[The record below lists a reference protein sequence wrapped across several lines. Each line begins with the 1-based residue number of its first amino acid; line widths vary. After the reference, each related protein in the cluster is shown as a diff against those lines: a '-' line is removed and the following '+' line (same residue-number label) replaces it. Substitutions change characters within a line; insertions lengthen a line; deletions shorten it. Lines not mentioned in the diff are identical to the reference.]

1 MEAGM
6 KKSEETRPMSSE
18 ELFIWI
24 GIAVT
29 FGAVPLYA
37 LMRRMFDRYLKNSR
51 RQ

>member
-1 MEAGM
+1 
-6 KKSEETRPMSSE
+6 MSSE

-24 GIAVT
+24 CIAVT

-37 LMRRMFDRYLKNSR
+37 LMRRMLDQYLKKSK